1 MKRRGCERVLGASM
15 RLRLGRAHTI
25 AVMSSLCAI
34 GPSLQAETF
43 NFSAQL
49 FGPPST
55 LGLWTVSQDAE
66 TGDVVINGGDSQ
78 GPTTP
83 FTWDWGDGQI
93 MQGFFP
99 QQHTYADNAR
109 NYVIKVTAHYSDGG
123 EGHAELILYFVAP
136 HVNPVSLPAAYVVT
150 IPDTDVVLGTRLY
163 TPPVLSH
170 FDDAHF
176 GAASRATVEYV
187 LSAVAAVQADLVNDN
202 VADVGGG
209 FEQVVLRDPGLGGAA
224 MYSLWFT
231 TPVSFAAGD
240 AAVAGSVEYQS
251 LMHEMG
257 HNFTLNTPADF
268 YYGGRIDGASNAI
281 YSETMAQIM
290 QHATAYEIIN
300 HADRFGLGE
309 DIVAD
314 IRNHVI
320 GAMYVVRNSY
330 DNYVANGAVYGSWSK
345 PEVDAYG
352 TFMTL
357 AYKFCEH
364 AETSG
369 LGYRVPLRRMMQ
381 LLQTF
386 DADLAASFDQNNDT
400 PEADVF
406 RGTLMVAAISYG
418 YQTDLRSEFAA
429 LNFPT
434 DDTIYN
440 ALIAGVP
447 AQVPEAC
454 CLPNYWC
461 VELTMDDCVTQGGNP
476 QGAGTD
482 CLSFPC
488 PVPAGIPA
496 ASEWSLTVM
505 TLFTLAA
512 GSVLLRR
519 RGAAQGC
526 FREG

>member
-1 MKRRGCERVLGASM
+1 VNQRSFGSTHANRTGLRFRHRRA
-15 RLRLGRAHTI
+15 ATI
-25 AVMSSLCAI
+25 LSALYAI
-34 GPSLQAETF
+34 GPTLQAAPF
-43 NFSAQL
+43 DFSEQL

-55 LGLWTVSQDAE
+55 LGLWVVSVDPV
-66 TGDVVINGGDSQ
+66 TGNVVINGGDSQ
-78 GPTTP
+78 QPSTP
-83 FTWDWGDGQI
+83 FTWDWGDGDI
-93 MQGFFP
+93 TQGFFP
-99 QQHTYADNAR
+99 QQHTYTDTTR
-109 NYVIKVTAHYSDGG
+109 NYVIKVTAHYFGG
-123 EGHAELILYFVAP
+123 REGHAELVLFFVAP
-136 HVNPVSLPAAYVVT
+136 EVAPVPLPAAYVVT
-150 IPDTDVVLGTRLY
+150 IPNADVVLGTRLY

-176 GAASRATVEYV
+176 GVTSRTTIEYV
-187 LSAVAAVQADLVNDN
+187 LSAVAAVQADLINHN

-209 FEQVVLRDPGLGGAA
+209 FEQIVLRDPGLSGAG

-240 AAVAGSVEYQS
+240 DAVAGSVEYQS

-268 YYGGRIDGASNAI
+268 YYGGRIDGAANAI

-300 HADRFGLGE
+300 HADRYGLGD

-330 DNYVANGAVYGSWSK
+330 DNYVANGAVYGSWGK

-369 LGYRVPLRRMMQ
+369 LGYRIPLRRMMQ

-386 DADLAASFDQNNDT
+386 DPDMAASFDQNNDT

-406 RGTLMVAAISYG
+406 RGTLMVAAISHG
-418 YQTDLRSEFAA
+418 FQTDLRSEFAA

-434 DDTIYN
+434 DDTIFN

-447 AQVPEAC
+447 SQTPEAC
-454 CLPNYWC
+454 CLPNYSC
-461 VELTMDDCVTQGGNP
+461 VELTMDACVTQGGDP
-476 QGAGTD
+476 QGAGSD
-482 CLSFPC
+482 CVSSPC
-488 PVPAGIPA
+488 PVPAGIPTT
-496 ASEWSLTVM
+496 SEWGLAVLTLLV
-505 TLFTLAA
+505 LAA
-512 GSVLLRR
+512 GSLVIRNR
-519 RGAAQGC
+519 SIA
-526 FREG
+526 